1 MSNAATKNAQT
12 AAASPQASAP
22 TRAKPDVGQIVLVF
36 QGGGALGAYQIGVYE
51 ALHEAGIEPDWVI
64 GTSIGAINAALI
76 AGNPVAERL
85 ARIEEFWKRVS
96 LARPTDFLAG
106 LPGVGGLMANLST
119 VVSGLPN
126 FFEPNPLAFMSSL
139 LPLGPE
145 RAGYYSTR
153 PLRETLGDLIDI
165 DRLNANSPRLTV
177 GAANISTGEMHYF
190 DSRDERLG
198 FEHVMASGALPP
210 AFPAVRIDGQL
221 YWDGGILSNT
231 PIEAVFDDRPR
242 LNSLVLSVQIWGP
255 HGREP
260 STIAEV
266 LSRQKD
272 VQFASRTLSQVARQQ
287 QMHRLRHIIMELS
300 EHVPAADLKTERLKM
315 LKSYGCMTRMH
326 VVRLNAPHIE
336 GEDQSKDIDFSSS
349 GIRQRREAGR
359 TDMLRVL
366 ERQPWI
372 GEFDPIEGFVLHE
385 VVDGAILPSD

>member
-1 MSNAATKNAQT
+1 MSNAATKNARPDAPAPK
-12 AAASPQASAP
+12 AAASAP
-22 TRAKPDVGQIVLVF
+22 AKPNVGQIVLVF

-76 AGNPVAERL
+76 AGNAINERL
-85 ARIEEFWKRVS
+85 ARIEEFWRRVS
-96 LARPTDFLAG
+96 LAKPTDFLAG
-106 LPGVGGLMANLST
+106 LPGVGAMMANLST

-126 FFEPNPLAFMSSL
+126 FFEPNPLAFMSAA

-145 RAGYYSTR
+145 RAGYYSTK
-153 PLRETLGDLIDI
+153 PLRETLGSLIDL
-165 DRLNANSPRLTV
+165 DLLNANAPRLTV
-177 GAANISTGEMHYF
+177 GAANVATGEMHYF

-210 AFPAVRIDGQL
+210 AFPAVRIKDQL

-260 STIAEV
+260 TSISEV

-300 EHVPAADLKTERLKM
+300 EHISAADLKTERLKM

-336 GEDQSKDIDFSSS
+336 GEDQSQDIDFSSS

-359 TDMLRVL
+359 VDTLRVL
-366 ERQPWI
+366 EKQPWI

-385 VVDGAILPSD
+385 VVDGAIMPAD

>member
-1 MSNAATKNAQT
+1 MSKAESQKSQVKAKRAEPV
-12 AAASPQASAP
+12 SSAP
-22 TRAKPDVGQIVLVF
+22 AKPDVGQIVLVF

-51 ALHEAGIEPDWVI
+51 ALQEAGIEPDWVI

-76 AGNPVAERL
+76 AGNRVGERL
-85 ARIEEFWKRVS
+85 ARVEEFWKRVS
-96 LARPTDFLAG
+96 FNKTTDFFAG
-106 LPGVGGLMANLST
+106 LPGMGAMMANLT
-119 VVSGLPN
+119 TITSGLPG
-126 FFEPNPLAFMSSL
+126 FFAPNPLAFLGASMN
-139 LPLGPE
+139 LGPE
-145 RAGYYSTR
+145 KAGYYSTQ
-153 PLRETLGDLIDI
+153 PLRDTLSGLIDL
-165 DRLNANSPRLTV
+165 DQLNSGAPRLTV
-177 GAANISTGEMHYF
+177 GAANVSTGEMHYF
-190 DSRDERLG
+190 DSRDEPLG
-198 FEHVMASGALPP
+198 IDHVMASGALPP
-210 AFPAVRIDGQL
+210 AFPAVRIKDQL

-242 LNSLVLSVQIWGP
+242 LNSLVFSVQIWGP

-272 VQFASRTLSQVARQQ
+272 VQYASRTLSQVARQQ

-300 EHVPAADLKTERLKM
+300 EHIPAQDLKTDRLKM
-315 LKSYGCMTRMH
+315 LRSYGCMTRMH

-359 TDMLRVL
+359 ADTLRVL
-366 ERQPWI
+366 ERTPWV

-385 VVDGAILPSD
+385 VVDGAVMPPD

>member
-1 MSNAATKNAQT
+1 MSNAAHKNAQSKT
-12 AAASPQASAP
+12 APPSDSSTKQ
-22 TRAKPDVGQIVLVF
+22 TKPDVGQIVLVF

-76 AGNPVAERL
+76 AGNAVDERV

-96 LARPTDFLAG
+96 LAKPTDFLTQI
-106 LPGVGGLMANLST
+106 PGMGSLMANLST

-126 FFEPNPLAFMSSL
+126 FFEPNPLAFMGSS

-153 PLRETLGDLIDI
+153 PLRETLGRLIDL

-177 GAANISTGEMHYF
+177 GAANVSTGEMHYF

-210 AFPAVRIDGQL
+210 AFPAVRIKDQL

-272 VQFASRTLSQVARQQ
+272 VQYASRTSSQVARQQ

-300 EHVPAADLKTERLKM
+300 EHISAADLKTERLKM

-359 TDMLRVL
+359 VDTLRVL
-366 ERQPWI
+366 ERRPWI
-372 GEFDPIEGFVLHE
+372 GDFDPIEGFVLHE
-385 VVDGAILPSD
+385 VVDGAIMAAD